1 MNILNSFINAPDL
14 KINSKKYPFQNFTFL
29 DKKIAENEFVLPNN
43 LVLGMQAEACF
54 EAYLKRSK
62 NFELLTANLQIQGE
76 KQTLGELDYIV
87 RDLTTKKVVHI
98 ELACKFYLY
107 DKTLG
112 PSEEAKWI
120 GPNRKDNL
128 FDKLEK
134 IKQKQF
140 PLIHAPETQKQLN
153 QLGFEI
159 PTEQKLCLKAF
170 LFLPAKME
178 TGILSNNFRNCIV
191 GHWVRYGELKD
202 IENALYAIPNKK
214 EWLLPMEALT
224 EWYSFSEI
232 KDLISEQLQNRK
244 SPLIYR
250 KTLHIIEKFF
260 VVWW

>member
-1 MNILNSFINAPDL
+1 MQSPDL
-14 KINSKKYPFQNFTFL
+14 QLHSERYPFDCFDFY
-29 DKKIAENEFVLPNN
+29 AESVSDNGFQFPTDI
-43 LVLGMQAEACF
+43 VLGQQAEACF

-62 NFELLTANLQIQGE
+62 NFELLIANLQIQGE

-107 DKTLG
+107 DETLG

-120 GPNRKDNL
+120 GPNRKDSL

-134 IKQKQF
+134 IKQQQF

-214 EWLLPMEALT
+214 EWLLPVEALT

-232 KDLISEQLQNRK
+232 KDLISEQLQNRN
-244 SPLIYR
+244 SPLIYI